1 MCPATPTALSP
12 DTAYWKPVRTCCTH
26 RSRKKASPAKCANF
40 STQIARNSS
49 GRCALLFPCLQE
61 KTPAVNDRRPHA
73 MQKLL
78 VIDDEEAM
86 RRLLRL
92 NLSDTYEVID
102 TGDPE
107 QGLALAMQNKP
118 SAILLDLR
126 MPRFSGFEL
135 CRTFTG
141 LTSTQLTPVFIVSG
155 EAGSTT
161 KALCKELGATAYFEK
176 PIDFDALRS
185 RLAEVLLAKRP
196 ERRSEVRV
204 RLRAPLKLR
213 GTDTNGKSFEELT
226 HTENVSLSAFLCG
239 CAAPRRPGSI
249 VEVFLLTGAGQLVGT
264 ARVVRSEATETPY
277 PRYAFRFVEK
287 TGEWVL
293 Q

>member
-1 MCPATPTALSP
+1 
-12 DTAYWKPVRTCCTH
+12 
-26 RSRKKASPAKCANF
+26 
-40 STQIARNSS
+40 
-49 GRCALLFPCLQE
+49 
-61 KTPAVNDRRPHA
+61 

-86 RRLLRL
+86 RRLLRI
-92 NLSDTYEVID
+92 NLADSYEVIE

-135 CRTFTG
+135 CRTFTA

-161 KALCKELGATAYFEK
+161 KSLCKELGATAYFEK
-176 PIDFDALRS
+176 PIDFEALRA

-204 RLRAPLKLR
+204 RLRAPLKLS
-213 GTDTNGKSFEELT
+213 GIDANGKSFEERT

-239 CAAPRRPGSI
+239 CTAPLKLGSL
-249 VEVFLLTGAGQLVGT
+249 VQVFLLSGGEQFVGS
-264 ARVVRSEATETPY
+264 ARLVRSESTDTPY
-277 PRYAFRFVEK
+277 PRHAFQFVEK
-287 TGEWVL
+287 LGQWVL

>member
-1 MCPATPTALSP
+1 
-12 DTAYWKPVRTCCTH
+12 
-26 RSRKKASPAKCANF
+26 
-40 STQIARNSS
+40 
-49 GRCALLFPCLQE
+49 
-61 KTPAVNDRRPHA
+61 

-86 RRLLRL
+86 RRLLRI
-92 NLSDTYEVID
+92 NLSDTYEVIE

-135 CRTFTG
+135 CRTFTA

-161 KALCKELGATAYFEK
+161 K
-176 PIDFDALRS
+176 S
-185 RLAEVLLAKRP
+185 RLAEVLSTKRP
-196 ERRSEVRV
+196 ERRREVRV
-204 RLRAPLKLR
+204 RLRAPLKLT
-213 GTDTNGKSFEELT
+213 GIDVNGNSFEEPT

-239 CAAPRRPGSI
+239 CSAALKLGSL
-249 VEVFLLTGAGQLVGT
+249 VQVFLLSGGEQFVGS
-264 ARVVRSEATETPY
+264 ARVVRSEATDTPY
-277 PRYAFRFVEK
+277 PRHAFQFVEK
-287 TGEWVL
+287 SGQWVL

>member
-1 MCPATPTALSP
+1 MTGDL
-12 DTAYWKPVRTCCTH
+12 TH
-26 RSRKKASPAKCANF
+26 
-40 STQIARNSS
+40 
-49 GRCALLFPCLQE
+49 
-61 KTPAVNDRRPHA
+61 

-78 VIDDEEAM
+78 VIDDEEPM
-86 RRLLRL
+86 RRLLRV

-135 CRTFTG
+135 CRTFTA
-141 LTSTQLTPVFIVSG
+141 LTSTQLTPVFIISG

-161 KALCKELGATAYFEK
+161 KSLCKELGATAYFEK
-176 PIDFDALRS
+176 PIDFDLLRS
-185 RLAEVLLAKRP
+185 RLAEVLNAKRP

-204 RLRAPLKLR
+204 SLRAPLKLS
-213 GTDTNGKSFEELT
+213 GIDSHGGSFEECT
-226 HTENVSLSAFLCG
+226 HTENVSLHAFLCG
-239 CAAPRRPGSI
+239 CAASLNSNS
-249 VEVFLLTGAGQLVGT
+249 VVNVFLLSGGEQLVGT
-264 ARVVRSEATETPY
+264 ARVIRSESTETPY
-277 PRYAFRFVEK
+277 PRYAFRFIEK
-287 TGEWVL
+287 SGQWVL

>member
-1 MCPATPTALSP
+1 
-12 DTAYWKPVRTCCTH
+12 
-26 RSRKKASPAKCANF
+26 
-40 STQIARNSS
+40 
-49 GRCALLFPCLQE
+49 
-61 KTPAVNDRRPHA
+61 

-78 VIDDEEAM
+78 VIDDEEPM
-86 RRLLRL
+86 RRLLRV
-92 NLSDTYEVID
+92 NLSDSYEIID

-107 QGLALAMQNKP
+107 QGLALAMQTKP

-135 CRTFTG
+135 CRTFTA

-161 KALCKELGATAYFEK
+161 KSLCKELGATAYFEK
-176 PIDFDALRS
+176 PIDFDLLRS
-185 RLAEVLLAKRP
+185 RLAEVLSAKRP

-204 RLRAPLKLR
+204 HLRAPLKLSAS
-213 GTDTNGKSFEELT
+213 NGKFFEERT
-226 HTENVSLSAFLCG
+226 HTENVSLNSFLCG
-239 CAAPRRPGSI
+239 CTASLNSDS
-249 VEVFLLTGAGQLVGT
+249 VVKVFLLSGGEQFVGS
-264 ARVVRSEATETPY
+264 ARVIRAESADTPY

-287 TGEWVL
+287 SGQWML

>member
-1 MCPATPTALSP
+1 
-12 DTAYWKPVRTCCTH
+12 
-26 RSRKKASPAKCANF
+26 
-40 STQIARNSS
+40 
-49 GRCALLFPCLQE
+49 
-61 KTPAVNDRRPHA
+61 

-78 VIDDEEAM
+78 VIDDEEPM
-86 RRLLRL
+86 RRLLRV

-135 CRTFTG
+135 CRTFTA

-161 KALCKELGATAYFEK
+161 KSLCKELGATAYFEK
-176 PIDFDALRS
+176 PIDFDLLRS
-185 RLAEVLLAKRP
+185 RLAEVLNAKRP
-196 ERRSEVRV
+196 ERRCEVRV
-204 RLRAPLKLR
+204 RLRVPLKLC
-213 GTDTNGKSFEELT
+213 GIDSNGKPFEECT
-226 HTENVSLSAFLCG
+226 HTEDVSLSAFLCG
-239 CAAPRRPGSI
+239 CTASLKSDS
-249 VEVFLLTGAGQLVGT
+249 VVNVFLLSGGEQFVGS
-264 ARVVRSEATETPY
+264 AHVVRSESSESPY
-277 PRYAFRFVEK
+277 PRYAFRFIEK
-287 TGEWVL
+287 SGQWVL

>member
-1 MCPATPTALSP
+1 
-12 DTAYWKPVRTCCTH
+12 
-26 RSRKKASPAKCANF
+26 
-40 STQIARNSS
+40 
-49 GRCALLFPCLQE
+49 
-61 KTPAVNDRRPHA
+61 

-78 VIDDEEAM
+78 VIDDEEPM
-86 RRLLRL
+86 RRLLRV
-92 NLSDTYEVID
+92 NLSDSYEIID

-135 CRTFTG
+135 CRTFTA

-161 KALCKELGATAYFEK
+161 KSLCKELGATAYFEK
-176 PIDFDALRS
+176 PIDFDLLRS
-185 RLAEVLLAKRP
+185 RLAEVLNAKRP

-204 RLRAPLKLR
+204 RLRAPLKLC
-213 GTDTNGKSFEELT
+213 GADLSGKPFEERT
-226 HTENVSLSAFLCG
+226 HTENVSLKAFLCG
-239 CAAPRRPGSI
+239 CTASLNSDS
-249 VEVFLLTGAGQLVGT
+249 VVNVFLLSGGEQLVGS
-264 ARVVRSEATETPY
+264 ARVIRSESTETPY
-277 PRYAFRFVEK
+277 PRYAFRFIEK
-287 TGEWVL
+287 SGPWVL

>member
-1 MCPATPTALSP
+1 
-12 DTAYWKPVRTCCTH
+12 
-26 RSRKKASPAKCANF
+26 
-40 STQIARNSS
+40 
-49 GRCALLFPCLQE
+49 
-61 KTPAVNDRRPHA
+61 

-78 VIDDEEAM
+78 VIDDEEPM
-86 RRLLRL
+86 RRLMRA
-92 NLSDTYEVID
+92 NLSDAYEIID

-118 SAILLDLR
+118 AAILLDLR

-135 CRTFTG
+135 CRTFTA

-161 KALCKELGATAYFEK
+161 KSLCRELGATAYFEK
-176 PIDFDALRS
+176 PIDFDLLRS
-185 RLAEVLLAKRP
+185 RLAEVLNAKRP

-204 RLRAPLKLR
+204 RLRAPLKLC
-213 GTDTNGKSFEELT
+213 GSDVNGKPFEERT
-226 HTENVSLSAFLCG
+226 HTENVSLSAFFCG
-239 CAAPRRPGSI
+239 CTALLNSDS
-249 VEVFLLTGAGQLVGT
+249 VVKVFLLSGGEQFVGT
-264 ARVVRSEATETPY
+264 ARVIRSESTETPY

-287 TGEWVL
+287 SGQWVL

>member
-1 MCPATPTALSP
+1 
-12 DTAYWKPVRTCCTH
+12 
-26 RSRKKASPAKCANF
+26 
-40 STQIARNSS
+40 
-49 GRCALLFPCLQE
+49 
-61 KTPAVNDRRPHA
+61 

-78 VIDDEEAM
+78 VIDDEEPI
-86 RRLLRL
+86 RRLLRV
-92 NLSDTYEVID
+92 NLSDLYEIIE

-161 KALCKELGATAYFEK
+161 KSLCNELGATAYFEK

-185 RLAEVLLAKRP
+185 RLAEVLSAKRP

-204 RLRAPLKLR
+204 RLRAPLKLC
-213 GTDTNGKSFEELT
+213 GIDSNGKAFEERT
-226 HTENVSLSAFLCG
+226 HTENVSLKSFLCG
-239 CAAPRRPGSI
+239 CAASLIPDT
-249 VEVFLLTGAGQLVGT
+249 VVKVFLLSGGEQFVGT
-264 ARVVRSEATETPY
+264 ARVIRSESRETPY
-277 PRYAFRFVEK
+277 PRHAFRFAEK
-287 TGEWVL
+287 SGQWVL

>member
-1 MCPATPTALSP
+1 
-12 DTAYWKPVRTCCTH
+12 
-26 RSRKKASPAKCANF
+26 
-40 STQIARNSS
+40 
-49 GRCALLFPCLQE
+49 
-61 KTPAVNDRRPHA
+61 

-78 VIDDEEAM
+78 VIEDEEAM

-92 NLSDTYEVID
+92 NLSDLYEIID

-126 MPRFSGFEL
+126 MPKFSGFEL
-135 CRTFTG
+135 CRTFTA

-161 KALCKELGATAYFEK
+161 KSLCKELGATAYFEK

-185 RLAEVLLAKRP
+185 RLAEVLSAKTP
-196 ERRSEVRV
+196 QRRSEVRV
-204 RLRAPLKLR
+204 RLPAALKLS
-213 GTDTNGKSFEELT
+213 GIDSNGKPFEERT
-226 HTENVSLSAFLCG
+226 HTENVSLNSFLSAGTIALK
-239 CAAPRRPGSI
+239 PGS
-249 VEVFLLTGAGQLVGT
+249 VATVFLLSGGGQLVGT
-264 ARVVRSEATETPY
+264 PRVIRSETTETPY
-277 PRYAFRFVEK
+277 PRVAFRFVEK
-287 TGEWVL
+287 SGQWVL

>member
-1 MCPATPTALSP
+1 
-12 DTAYWKPVRTCCTH
+12 
-26 RSRKKASPAKCANF
+26 
-40 STQIARNSS
+40 
-49 GRCALLFPCLQE
+49 
-61 KTPAVNDRRPHA
+61 

-78 VIDDEEAM
+78 VIDDEEPM
-86 RRLLRL
+86 RRLLRV
-92 NLSDTYEVID
+92 NLSDSYEIID

-135 CRTFTG
+135 CRTFTA

-161 KALCKELGATAYFEK
+161 KSLCKELGATAYFEK
-176 PIDFDALRS
+176 PIDFDLLRS
-185 RLAEVLLAKRP
+185 RLAEVLKAKRP

-204 RLRAPLKLR
+204 RLRAPLKLS
-213 GTDTNGKSFEELT
+213 GVDSNGKSFEERT
-226 HTENVSLSAFLCG
+226 HTENVSLSAFLSG
-239 CAAPRRPGSI
+239 CTASLNTDS
-249 VEVFLLTGAGQLVGT
+249 VVNVFLLSGGEQFVGR
-264 ARVVRSEATETPY
+264 ARVVRSESTETPY

-287 TGEWVL
+287 LGQWVL

>member
-1 MCPATPTALSP
+1 
-12 DTAYWKPVRTCCTH
+12 
-26 RSRKKASPAKCANF
+26 
-40 STQIARNSS
+40 
-49 GRCALLFPCLQE
+49 
-61 KTPAVNDRRPHA
+61 

-86 RRLLRL
+86 RRLLRI
-92 NLSDTYEVID
+92 NLSDSYEVIE

-135 CRTFTG
+135 CRTFTA

-161 KALCKELGATAYFEK
+161 KSLCKELGATAYFEK
-176 PIDFDALRS
+176 PIDFDALRA
-185 RLAEVLLAKRP
+185 RLAEVLSTKRP
-196 ERRSEVRV
+196 ERRREVRV
-204 RLRAPLKLR
+204 RLRAPLKLS
-213 GTDTNGKSFEELT
+213 GIDVHGSPFEERT

-239 CAAPRRPGSI
+239 CSAALKLGSL
-249 VEVFLLTGAGQLVGT
+249 VQVFLLSGGEQFVGS
-264 ARVVRSEATETPY
+264 AQVVRSEATDTPY
-277 PRYAFRFVEK
+277 PHHAFKFVEK
-287 TGEWVL
+287 SGQWVL

>member
-1 MCPATPTALSP
+1 M
-12 DTAYWKPVRTCCTH
+12 R
-26 RSRKKASPAKCANF
+26 
-40 STQIARNSS
+40 
-49 GRCALLFPCLQE
+49 
-61 KTPAVNDRRPHA
+61 
-73 MQKLL
+73 KLL
-78 VIDDEEAM
+78 VIDDEEPM
-86 RRLLRL
+86 RRLLRV
-92 NLSDTYEVID
+92 NLSDSYEIID

-135 CRTFTG
+135 CRTFTA

-161 KALCKELGATAYFEK
+161 KSLCKELGATAYFEK

-185 RLAEVLLAKRP
+185 RLAEVLNAKRP

-204 RLRAPLKLR
+204 RLRAPLKLC
-213 GTDTNGKSFEELT
+213 GIDANGKPFEELT

-239 CAAPRRPGSI
+239 CTASLNSST
-249 VEVFLLTGAGQLVGT
+249 VVNVFLLSGGEQFVGT
-264 ARVVRSEATETPY
+264 ARVIRSESTETPY

-287 TGEWVL
+287 SGQWVL

>member
-1 MCPATPTALSP
+1 
-12 DTAYWKPVRTCCTH
+12 
-26 RSRKKASPAKCANF
+26 
-40 STQIARNSS
+40 
-49 GRCALLFPCLQE
+49 
-61 KTPAVNDRRPHA
+61 
-73 MQKLL
+73 MQKKLL
-78 VIDDEEAM
+78 VIDDEEPM
-86 RRLLRL
+86 RRLLRV
-92 NLSDTYEVID
+92 NLSDSYEIID

-135 CRTFTG
+135 CRTFTA

-161 KALCKELGATAYFEK
+161 KSLCKELGATAYFEK
-176 PIDFDALRS
+176 PIDFDLLRS
-185 RLAEVLLAKRP
+185 RLAEVLNAKRP

-204 RLRAPLKLR
+204 RLRVPLKLR
-213 GTDTNGKSFEELT
+213 GIDSNGRPFEEST
-226 HTENVSLSAFLCG
+226 HTEDVSLSAFLCG
-239 CAAPRRPGSI
+239 CTASLNSDS
-249 VEVFLLTGAGQLVGT
+249 VVQVFLLSAGEQFVGS
-264 ARVVRSEATETPY
+264 ARVVRSESTETPY

-287 TGEWVL
+287 PGQWVL

>member
-1 MCPATPTALSP
+1 
-12 DTAYWKPVRTCCTH
+12 
-26 RSRKKASPAKCANF
+26 
-40 STQIARNSS
+40 
-49 GRCALLFPCLQE
+49 
-61 KTPAVNDRRPHA
+61 

-78 VIDDEEAM
+78 VIDDEEPM

-92 NLSDTYEVID
+92 NLSDTYEIID

-118 SAILLDLR
+118 AAILLDLR

-161 KALCKELGATAYFEK
+161 QALCKELGATAYFAK

-213 GTDTNGKSFEELT
+213 EINANGTSLEELT
-226 HTENVSLSAFLCG
+226 HTENVSMGAFLCG
-239 CAAPRRPGSI
+239 CAAPLRLGSS
-249 VEVFLLTGAGQLVGT
+249 VEVFLLSGHEQLTGT
-264 ARVVRSEATETPY
+264 ARVLRSEAVETPY
-277 PRYAFRFVEK
+277 PHYAFQFVEK
-287 TGEWVL
+287 TGPWVL

>member
-1 MCPATPTALSP
+1 
-12 DTAYWKPVRTCCTH
+12 
-26 RSRKKASPAKCANF
+26 
-40 STQIARNSS
+40 
-49 GRCALLFPCLQE
+49 
-61 KTPAVNDRRPHA
+61 

-78 VIDDEEAM
+78 VIDDEEPM
-86 RRLLRL
+86 RRLVRV
-92 NLSDTYEVID
+92 NLSDAYDIID

-135 CRTFTG
+135 CRTFTA

-161 KALCKELGATAYFEK
+161 KSLCKELGATAYFEK
-176 PIDFDALRS
+176 PIDFDLLRS
-185 RLAEVLLAKRP
+185 RLAEVLNAKRP

-204 RLRAPLKLR
+204 RLRAPLKLS
-213 GTDTNGKSFEELT
+213 GIDVNGNSFEERT
-226 HTENVSLSAFLCG
+226 HTENVSLNAFLCG
-239 CAAPRRPGSI
+239 CSATLHPDS
-249 VEVFLLTGAGQLVGT
+249 VVNVFLLSGGEQFVGT
-264 ARVVRSEATETPY
+264 ARVIRSECTDTPY

-287 TGEWVL
+287 TGVWVL

>member
-1 MCPATPTALSP
+1 
-12 DTAYWKPVRTCCTH
+12 
-26 RSRKKASPAKCANF
+26 
-40 STQIARNSS
+40 
-49 GRCALLFPCLQE
+49 
-61 KTPAVNDRRPHA
+61 

-78 VIDDEEAM
+78 VIEDEEAM

-92 NLSDTYEVID
+92 NLSDSYEIID

-126 MPRFSGFEL
+126 MPKFSGFEL
-135 CRTFTG
+135 CRTFTA

-161 KALCKELGATAYFEK
+161 KSLCKELGATAYFEK
-176 PIDFDALRS
+176 PIDFDALRT
-185 RLAEVLLAKRP
+185 RLAEVLSVKPL

-204 RLRAPLKLR
+204 HLRAALKLS
-213 GTDTNGKSFEELT
+213 GTDSSGKPFEEKT
-226 HTENVSLSAFLCG
+226 HTENVSLNSFLCG
-239 CAAPRRPGSI
+239 CTIAPKLGFM
-249 VEVFLLTGAGQLVGT
+249 VKVFLLSGGEQLVGS
-264 ARVVRSEATETPY
+264 ARVARSETTETPY
-277 PRYAFRFVEK
+277 PRYAFRFTEK
-287 TGEWVL
+287 TGQWVL

>member
-1 MCPATPTALSP
+1 
-12 DTAYWKPVRTCCTH
+12 
-26 RSRKKASPAKCANF
+26 
-40 STQIARNSS
+40 
-49 GRCALLFPCLQE
+49 
-61 KTPAVNDRRPHA
+61 

-86 RRLLRL
+86 RRLLRI
-92 NLSDTYEVID
+92 NLSDSYEVIE

-135 CRTFTG
+135 CRTFTA

-161 KALCKELGATAYFEK
+161 KSLCKELGATDYFEK
-176 PIDFDALRS
+176 PIDFDALRA
-185 RLAEVLLAKRP
+185 RLAEVLSTKRP
-196 ERRSEVRV
+196 ERRREVRV
-204 RLRAPLKLR
+204 RLRAPLRLC
-213 GTDTNGKSFEELT
+213 GTDVHGSAFEERT

-239 CAAPRRPGSI
+239 CSAALKLGSL
-249 VEVFLLTGAGQLVGT
+249 VQVFLLSGGEQFVGS
-264 ARVVRSEATETPY
+264 AQVVRSEATDTPY
-277 PRYAFRFVEK
+277 PRHAFKFVEK
-287 TGEWVL
+287 SGQWVL

>member
-1 MCPATPTALSP
+1 
-12 DTAYWKPVRTCCTH
+12 
-26 RSRKKASPAKCANF
+26 
-40 STQIARNSS
+40 
-49 GRCALLFPCLQE
+49 
-61 KTPAVNDRRPHA
+61 

-78 VIDDEEAM
+78 VIDDEEPM
-86 RRLLRL
+86 RRLLRV
-92 NLSDTYEVID
+92 NLSDSYEIID

-135 CRTFTG
+135 CRTFTA

-161 KALCKELGATAYFEK
+161 KSLCKELGATGYFEK
-176 PIDFDALRS
+176 PIDFDLLRS
-185 RLAEVLLAKRP
+185 RLAEVLNAKRP

-204 RLRAPLKLR
+204 RLRVPLQLC
-213 GTDTNGKSFEELT
+213 GLDSNGKPFEECT
-226 HTENVSLSAFLCG
+226 HTEDVSLSAFLCG
-239 CAAPRRPGSI
+239 CSASLHSDS
-249 VEVFLLTGAGQLVGT
+249 VVQVFLLSGGQQFVGS
-264 ARVVRSEATETPY
+264 ARVVRSESTETPY
-277 PRYAFRFVEK
+277 PRYAFRFLEK
-287 TGEWVL
+287 SGQWVL

>member
-1 MCPATPTALSP
+1 
-12 DTAYWKPVRTCCTH
+12 
-26 RSRKKASPAKCANF
+26 
-40 STQIARNSS
+40 
-49 GRCALLFPCLQE
+49 
-61 KTPAVNDRRPHA
+61 

-78 VIDDEEAM
+78 IIDDEEQM

-92 NLSDTYEVID
+92 NLSDTYEIID

-107 QGLALAMQNKP
+107 QGLALAMQNRP

-176 PIDFDALRS
+176 PIDFGALRS
-185 RLAEVLLAKRP
+185 RLSDVLSAKRA
-196 ERRSEVRV
+196 ERRAEVRV

-213 GTDTNGKSFEELT
+213 GKDANGQPFEELT
-226 HTENVSLSAFLCG
+226 YTENVALTSFFAG
-239 CAAPRRPGSI
+239 CAAPLNTRSE
-249 VEVFLLTGAGQLVGT
+249 VEVYLGTTIEQHVGT
-264 ARVVRSEATETPY
+264 ARVVRCESTETPY

-287 TGEWVL
+287 PSQWLL

>member
-1 MCPATPTALSP
+1 
-12 DTAYWKPVRTCCTH
+12 
-26 RSRKKASPAKCANF
+26 
-40 STQIARNSS
+40 
-49 GRCALLFPCLQE
+49 
-61 KTPAVNDRRPHA
+61 

-86 RRLLRL
+86 RRLRL
-92 NLSDTYEVID
+92 NLSDTYEIID

-141 LTSTQLTPVFIVSG
+141 LTSIQLTPVFIVSG

-185 RLAEVLLAKRP
+185 RLADVLHAKRP
-196 ERRSEVRV
+196 ERRTEVRV

-213 GTDTNGKSFEELT
+213 GIDAHGKSFEELT

-239 CAAPRRPGSI
+239 CAAPLQLGSI
-249 VEVFLLTGAGQLVGT
+249 VEVFLLSGAEQLVGT